1 MELDS
6 FAERVKEDV
15 KEKLGAGWHVAV
27 QKVDKNNGVTYTG
40 LCVSR
45 DGEQVSPV
53 VYINDYYD
61 TYKNGNA
68 TPLDAAEYVA
78 DVCRKK
84 RHTVDVRY
92 LLDYGNVRS
101 KIVYKLVNTEKNR
114 EALEDLPHKAFLDLS
129 IVFQCMVEHKG
140 IGSASVLIHNAHA
153 KLWGVSVEELYRAAT
168 ENTPRLRGY
177 ELKSMEE
184 MIHEIMQRQKAGGQF
199 DGDGLTGGKGCSFP
213 MYVLSNVQ
221 RTEGAA
227 CILYPNFLKDFA
239 EAIGGGFYI
248 IPSSIHEVLILPED
262 IADGG
267 KECDE
272 IREMIR
278 EVNDTQVLEEELLSY
293 SLYHYDAQ
301 EDEVRVCA

>member
-6 FAERVKEDV
+6 FAEHVKADV
-15 KEKLGAGWHVAV
+15 KKRLGVGWRVAV
-27 QKVDKNNGVTYTG
+27 QKIDKNNGVIYTG

-45 DGEQVSPV
+45 DGEQVSPI

-68 TPLDAAEYVA
+68 TPADVADYVA
-78 DVCRKK
+78 DACRKK
-84 RHTVDVRY
+84 RHTVNMRY

-101 KIVYKLVNTEKNR
+101 RIVYKLVNTEKNR

-129 IVFQCMVEHKG
+129 IVFQCTVEHKG
-140 IGSASVLIHNAHA
+140 IGSAYILIHNAHV

-177 ELKSMEE
+177 ELKSMEK
-184 MIHEIMQRQKAGGQF
+184 IVREIMQRQKAGGQF
-199 DGDGLTGGKGCSFP
+199 DGDGLTENIGCGIP

-248 IPSSIHEVLILPED
+248 IPSSIHEVLILPAGITD
-262 IADGG
+262 DA
-267 KECDE
+267 KECDG

-278 EVNDTQVLEEELLSY
+278 EVNDTQVLEEEILSY
-293 SLYHYDAQ
+293 SLYYYDVE